1 MKPRSRNTN
10 EKKSQG
16 KDLHVVSYDLRGTVT
31 VSDDP
36 DDPVPE
42 ILGSIQIDFWA
53 NRDAIR
59 QSGLIGV

>member
-1 MKPRSRNTN
+1 MLVLTTTVVRNLAVGTQMK
-10 EKKSQG
+10 KKSQG

-42 ILGSIQIDFWA
+42 TLGSIQIDF
-53 NRDAIR
+53 
-59 QSGLIGV
+59 